1 MSVIDANTNQNST
14 EGVEINN
21 QNGVTEVTENTND
34 LVSQSDIETQQM
46 RETIRKKL
54 GSKIMKKDTEN
65 TPQTN
70 EKKEA
75 IKSTLVNPKYDLY
88 LNELAPY
95 VEEAKT
101 LIKDLYTKT
110 VRLTYN
116 YIQMGNI
123 FTKCKDELSKDDL
136 LKLQKYF
143 DLDERTVYRYI
154 NLVKDDR
161 VSRLTIDELSTMLKP
176 SMSKLIKMSKLEDDE
191 DFTTVL
197 SGEDEPL
204 LSLNVDKDISNPFS
218 THLDDDSYKKL
229 IKMTK
234 VEIIE
239 FFVSELTKKENV
251 FNELCIENEHL
262 IDIVQ
267 SNNLYDYEKEAS

>member
-95 VEEAKT
+95 VDEAKT

-143 DLDERTVYRYI
+143 DLDERTVYRYT

-197 SGEDEPL
+197 SGEDKPL